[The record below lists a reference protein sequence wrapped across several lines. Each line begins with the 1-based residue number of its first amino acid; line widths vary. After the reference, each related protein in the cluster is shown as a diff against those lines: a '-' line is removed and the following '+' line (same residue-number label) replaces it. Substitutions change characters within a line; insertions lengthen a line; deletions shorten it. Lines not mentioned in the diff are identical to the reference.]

1 MESAIT
7 EIVPGPGPLAW
18 AGLIAGIVSAGGAS
32 TGGREPATGS
42 RVGDGAGGCDGDG
55 DGTPRDGGTAPVT
68 GFGWDRG
75 AGDGARVGAAVGVG
89 TGDP

>member
-32 TGGREPATGS
+32 TGGRDPATAS
-42 RVGDGAGGCDGDG
+42 RVGGGAGGRDGDG
-55 DGTPRDGGTAPVT
+55 DGAPRGGGTAPT

-75 AGDGARVGAAVGVG
+75 GGDGARAGVAVGVG
-89 TGDP
+89 AGDP